1 MERKSRENR
10 HLILV
15 HQDGNMKFFGGLMRK
30 VFQRN
35 KQGRCQTIVCCK
47 INGKSRE
54 IEIVSADLSFRSLGV
69 KEKEGDGSWEEQPG
83 SRRRKNL
90 I

>member
-1 MERKSRENR
+1 MES
-10 HLILV
+10 
-15 HQDGNMKFFGGLMRK
+15 Q
-30 VFQRN
+30 
-35 KQGRCQTIVCCK
+35 
-47 INGKSRE
+47 E